1 MQVPPK
7 FRAMDQSH
15 QKALAGW
22 LAAAGLA
29 TGAGA
34 LVAASCCVLPLVLG
48 GLGAGAGVF
57 STLELLADYQTPVLV
72 FSGLLLAV
80 AWVVYFRKGGARS
93 TAFVLTAASLLVV
106 TAANWGKIEQPLL
119 KVVRANR

>member
-1 MQVPPK
+1 
-7 FRAMDQSH
+7 
-15 QKALAGW
+15 
-22 LAAAGLA
+22 
-29 TGAGA
+29 
-34 LVAASCCVLPLVLG
+34 LG

-93 TAFVLTAASLLVV
+93 TALVLTAASLLVV
-106 TAANWGKIEQPLL
+106 TAANWSKIEQPLL